1 MLRLRFFNLDLRQLR
16 KLLDLIFQQ
25 LAIRLDV
32 LLIDRKRPLRR
43 IATRLKF
50 VSLRSKR
57 IRLTTS
63 SIKRRKLQV
72 NL

>member
-1 MLRLRFFNLDLRQLR
+1 MLRLRFFNIDLRQLR
-16 KLLDLIFQQ
+16 KLLGLIFQQ

-32 LLIDRKRPLRR
+32 LLIDRKCLLRR
-43 IATRLKF
+43 IATRLKLI
-50 VSLRSKR
+50 SLRSKR
-57 IRLTTS
+57 VRLTTS

>member
-1 MLRLRFFNLDLRQLR
+1 MLRLRFFNIDLRQLR
-16 KLLDLIFQQ
+16 KLLGLIFQQ

-32 LLIDRKRPLRR
+32 LLIDRKCPLRR